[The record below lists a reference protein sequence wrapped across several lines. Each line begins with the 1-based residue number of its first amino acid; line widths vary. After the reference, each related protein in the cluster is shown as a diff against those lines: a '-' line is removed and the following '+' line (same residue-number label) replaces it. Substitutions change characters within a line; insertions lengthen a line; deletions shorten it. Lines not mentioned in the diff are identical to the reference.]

1 MKSSENREESFSQ
14 DGLPQVDYQ
23 KMITTLKHRMAVQT
37 ALEMIEKRMHELPT
51 LAELASASGLSRT
64 YFSYVFREV
73 TGMKL
78 QDYLMETRL
87 TKAKDLLGRI
97 DLKVKQVAYEIGFK
111 DPNYFCR
118 TFKKW
123 TGSNPTNW
131 RVKKILIP
139 KNLLDPNKMRIE
151 NKYKHSGLSGY

>member
-1 MKSSENREESFSQ
+1 MKSSENREEFIPQ
-14 DGLPQVDYQ
+14 DGLPHVDPQ
-23 KMITTLKHRMAVQT
+23 KMITALKHRMAVQR

-51 LAELASASGLSRT
+51 LAELASNSGLSRT
-64 YFSYVFREV
+64 YFSHVFREV

-78 QDYLMETRL
+78 QDYLMQTRL

-118 TFKKW
+118 TFKRW

-131 RVKKILIP
+131 RVKKILIQE
-139 KNLLDPNKMRIE
+139 NLFNQNKMTIQ
-151 NKYKHSGLSGY
+151 N